1 MNRAITRVSH
11 LFKIIV
17 DTSLIIFS
25 KSNSKNILLNMK
37 IEYKHYKY
45 LISFAVAKLHPNY
58 KIARQKQAYLHI
70 ENTPAS

>member
-1 MNRAITRVSH
+1 
-11 LFKIIV
+11 
-17 DTSLIIFS
+17 
-25 KSNSKNILLNMK
+25 MK